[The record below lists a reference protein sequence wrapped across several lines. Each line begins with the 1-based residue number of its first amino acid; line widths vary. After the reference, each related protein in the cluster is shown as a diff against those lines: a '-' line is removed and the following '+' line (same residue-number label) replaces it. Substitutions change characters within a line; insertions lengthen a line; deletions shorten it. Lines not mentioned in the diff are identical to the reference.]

1 MQEKLPEW
9 LKHSE
14 DYTPVKTGGAFIEK
28 SIASIGGV
36 MTKIKLQNGHEKGR
50 SLPALLKLFLAFGLI
65 AFLSLTHEKMWILG
79 VVSVIQLYL
88 CMWPARDIAT
98 ILKASLWATLL
109 AFLLFLPP
117 MIMNPSGICN
127 DLQVIL
133 KVFTSLEIV
142 SIFNH
147 TTQWNHITGALRKL
161 HIPGVFIFTLDITVK
176 YIILLGNLIVDLLTA
191 MRLRAVG
198 KNRKEYQS
206 IGGVMGV
213 TFIRSTEMSREMYD
227 AMRCRGF
234 TDDYKGL

>member
-109 AFLLFLPP
+109 AFLFPP
-117 MIMNPSGICN
+117 ALAIIDVAHVPIFWPNIIGIVDEN
-127 DLQVIL
+127 VIIPVVDIACKIPTVAAEL
-133 KVFTSLEIV
+133 CTIAVTTAPAKTPKIGLDILLSTSL
-142 SIFNH
+142 N
-147 TTQWNHITGALRKL
+147 TGKL
-161 HIPGVFIFTLDITVK
+161 LNELAIFTIV
-176 YIILLGNLIVDLLTA
+176 IIPVNNNPKLKTICPISLYFDFSA
-191 MRLRAVG
+191 
-198 KNRKEYQS
+198 
-206 IGGVMGV
+206 
-213 TFIRSTEMSREMYD
+213 F
-227 AMRCRGF
+227 
-234 TDDYKGL
+234 